1 MAKRDRAKGVTMDR
15 LLRPGTIVANR
26 FEIERLAG
34 KGGMG
39 AVYRAQDRKTG
50 APAAIKVVREEAP
63 GNHQERLVREAQLL
77 AELQHPSIVK
87 YLALGT
93 TDRGWP
99 YLAMEWLEGEDL
111 AMHMRGD
118 GLDARDAVVLAT
130 RVAEALGAAHERGI
144 VHRDIKPSNLF
155 LVGGDPARVKIL
167 DFGVARMQTAD
178 DGMTRTGAPVGTPRY
193 MAPEQARGSR
203 DVDVRADVF
212 ALGCV
217 LFECLAGRPAFSGA
231 NQGAVLAKIL
241 LEDAPRLS
249 SVRVDLPAALEQLL
263 ARMLAKQR
271 DDRPSDGHAV
281 AAELAAIGDVG
292 STARRPAGPR
302 DAAVT
307 TGEQRLAC
315 VVFAE
320 AALEVTPGAD
330 QTPSTPS
337 TSVEWAAAAPPND
350 TPTATMDPRRPIRPT
365 VPLVRKLES
374 IVADHHGR
382 AEVLKDGSVVVTLFG
397 RSAATDQAA
406 SAARCALAL
415 RTIFPNAAMALAIGR
430 SSVTDHLPVG
440 ELIDRATAVLS
451 RPPPAAAREDVFPIY
466 VDDVTAGL
474 LDLRFAID
482 GDAYGLLL
490 SRERDVAVATRTLLG
505 KPTSC
510 VGRDREIAMLVATF
524 EECVAEP
531 IAHLVLVTAAAGIGK
546 SRLRYELLQRL
557 AHGGQPFELWIGR
570 GDPMT
575 AGTPF
580 AMLAHALR
588 RAAAIV
594 DYEPV
599 AVGHRKLRA
608 RVLRNVAARDVDHV
622 TEFLAELLGVIP
634 AGEPSV
640 QMRAARHDP
649 QLMADQ
655 TQRACQT
662 FLAAECA
669 AGPVVLVLEDL
680 HWCDRATVQFI
691 DAAVRQLAER
701 PLFVLALARPEVD
714 TVFPRLWADRRVE
727 RLQLREL
734 TRRASERLIQE
745 TLGDTDPVLVARL
758 VERAAGNAFYLEE
771 LIRSVVEGHGERLP
785 ETGVAMVQA
794 RIAALEVEA
803 RHVLRAAS
811 IFGQV
816 FWRGGVEAL
825 LEGSTT
831 QVDDWIAELV
841 RRELVTVRSDSR
853 FGGESEYTF
862 RHAIVREAAYA
873 MVTERDRVVG
883 HRLAGA
889 WLEARVSGGADVEAL
904 ALAEHFREGD
914 EPARAAPWYRRA
926 AQQALEGND
935 LASAIDCAE
944 RAIACVD
951 AVEESDPVRD
961 RELVGVLRQL
971 QAGAHVWRGEY
982 ALATERGNQALE
994 LLSPSSVPWLVAAA
1008 AVADAC
1014 SRRLEHA
1021 RVLELCRTLAAT
1033 EVTPPLH
1040 HAFAHAVATT
1050 MTTLLWHG
1058 DAALTEQLFAQLAR
1072 IETTDPATLAWI
1084 YYARAWRAL
1093 HDGAQAESLALDQK
1107 VEQCFTEV
1115 GDLRQA
1121 CRQQASVGYG
1131 QLMMGANVAAERS
1144 LLDAIAIATRIGLHQ
1159 VTAQAQHN
1167 LGVCLARIGRVDEA
1181 RAVERTALA
1190 AFDAQDNRRGCAFTR
1205 YYLAEI
1211 ELAAGNALA
1220 ALVYAREALALDADQ
1235 PAFHCLYRARIALA
1249 HLLGGDPAAA
1259 LDEATQAMQLME
1271 THGRP
1276 EEGENMVRLAH
1287 ARALHATGATGAA
1300 LAAITDLE
1308 QRVRTAAARIGDA
1321 ELSRSFLEGV
1331 PEHAQALALAR
1342 SWS

>member
-1 MAKRDRAKGVTMDR
+1 MDC

-26 FEIERLAG
+26 FEIECLAG

-50 APAAIKVVREEAP
+50 VPAAIKVVREEAP
-63 GNHQERLVREAQLL
+63 GSHQERLVREAQLL

-118 GLDARDAVVLAT
+118 GLDARDAVVLAM

-144 VHRDIKPSNLF
+144 VHRDVKPSNLF

-167 DFGVARMQTAD
+167 DFGVARLQAAD

-193 MAPEQARGSR
+193 MSPEQARGSR

-249 SVRVDLPAALEQLL
+249 SVRVDLPVALEQLI

-271 DDRPSDGHAV
+271 DERPNDGRAV
-281 AAELAAIGDVG
+281 AAELAAIGDVA

-320 AALEVTPGAD
+320 AALEVSAGAEH
-330 QTPSTPS
+330 TPSTPS
-337 TSVEWAAAAPPND
+337 TGIDWPVEAPAVD

-365 VPLVRKLES
+365 LPLVRKLES
-374 IVADHHGR
+374 IVADHQGR

-415 RTIFPNAAMALAIGR
+415 RSIFPNAAMALAIGR
-430 SSVTDHLPVG
+430 SSMTDHLPVG
-440 ELIDRATAVLS
+440 ELIDRAAVVLS
-451 RPPPAAAREDVFPIY
+451 RPPPASAREDVFPIY

-482 GDAYGLLL
+482 GDAHGLLL
-490 SRERDVAVATRTLLG
+490 SRERDIAVATRTLLG

-510 VGRDREIAMLVATF
+510 VGRDRELAMLVATF

-531 IAHLVLVTAAAGIGK
+531 IAHVVLITAAAGIGK

-557 AHGGQPFELWIGR
+557 AHAGQPFELWIGR

-580 AMLAHALR
+580 AMLAQALR

-622 TEFLAELLGVIP
+622 TEFLAELLGVTP

-640 QMRAARHDP
+640 QMRAARQDP

-655 TQRACQT
+655 MQRACQT

-680 HWCDRATVQFI
+680 HWCDRATVHFI

-714 TVFPRLWADRRVE
+714 AMFPRLWADRRVE
-727 RLQLREL
+727 RVQLREL
-734 TRRASERLIQE
+734 TRRASERLIHE
-745 TLGDTDPVLVARL
+745 TLGDADPVLVARL
-758 VERAAGNAFYLEE
+758 IERAAGNAFYLEE

-785 ETGVAMVQA
+785 ETVVAMVQA

-841 RRELVTVRSDSR
+841 RRELVTVRTESR
-853 FGGESEYTF
+853 FGGETEYTF

-904 ALAEHFREGD
+904 ALAEHFREGG
-914 EPARAAPWYRRA
+914 EPARSAPWYRRA
-926 AQQALEGND
+926 AQQALEGDD
-935 LASAIDCAE
+935 LAGAIDCAE

-951 AVEESDPVRD
+951 AIEDSDPVRD

-982 ALATERGNQALE
+982 ALAAERGNQALA
-994 LLSPSSVPWLVAAA
+994 LLSPASVPWLVAAA

-1014 SRRLEHA
+1014 SRRLEHPG
-1021 RVLELCRTLAAT
+1021 VLELCRTLAAT
-1033 EVTPPLH
+1033 QVKPPLH

-1058 DAALTEQLFAQLAR
+1058 DPDLMEQLFAQLAR
-1072 IETTDPATLAWI
+1072 IEEAGADPATRAWI

-1093 HDGAQAESLALDQK
+1093 HDGATAEALALDQK

-1131 QLMMGANVAAERS
+1131 QLMMGANIAAERS
-1144 LLDAIAIATRIGLHQ
+1144 LRDAIAIATRIGLHQ

-1181 RAVERTALA
+1181 RDVERTALA
-1190 AFDAQDNRRGCAFTR
+1190 AFDAQDNRRGFAFTR

-1211 ELAAGNALA
+1211 ELAAGNAIA

-1235 PAFHCLYRARIALA
+1235 PGFHCLYRARIALA
-1249 HLLGGDPAAA
+1249 HLLAGDAAAA

-1271 THGRP
+1271 MHGRP
-1276 EEGENMVRLAH
+1276 EEGENVVRFAH
-1287 ARALHATGATGAA
+1287 ARALHASGATAAA

-1321 ELSRSFLEGV
+1321 ELGRSFLEGV
-1331 PEHAQALALAR
+1331 PEHAQALALAAAWR
-1342 SWS
+1342 QR